1 MAVDAGSTGGA
12 ACLATIMTEDRVL
25 AFHRLAAS
33 WPWPIS
39 VAYLSTEWHRD
50 RRLGLQLLDVQA
62 QPPPEAHRIV
72 LSVVADRGYRQPQN
86 LFPFNLLRNV
96 AVENCASKTVLV
108 ADVDFVLGGSVGGLT
123 SAVAEVEEDPRVAV
137 LLPAFDVRAGQAP
150 APTAESVRLTTEN
163 SRGERGGGNGR
174 SASG

>member
-62 QPPPEAHRIV
+62 QPPPDAHRIV
-72 LSVVADRGYRQPQN
+72 LSVVADRGYRCARRQPR
-86 LFPFNLLRNV
+86 L
-96 AVENCASKTVLV
+96 
-108 ADVDFVLGGSVGGLT
+108 
-123 SAVAEVEEDPRVAV
+123 PR
-137 LLPAFDVRAGQAP
+137 
-150 APTAESVRLTTEN
+150 SVRPI
-163 SRGERGGGNGR
+163 R
-174 SASG
+174 SLSYG

>member
-62 QPPPEAHRIV
+62 QPPPDAHRIV
-72 LSVVADRGYRQPQN
+72 LSVVADRGYRCARRQPR
-86 LFPFNLLRNV
+86 L
-96 AVENCASKTVLV
+96 
-108 ADVDFVLGGSVGGLT
+108 
-123 SAVAEVEEDPRVAV
+123 PR
-137 LLPAFDVRAGQAP
+137 
-150 APTAESVRLTTEN
+150 SVRPIRSLSLAEPGRSLPPPKQAAAKPLSVQPAAQRSGRELCFEN
-163 SRGERGGGNGR
+163 SPGGR
-174 SASG
+174 RRFCARR

>member
-62 QPPPEAHRIV
+62 QPPPDAHRIV
-72 LSVVADRGYRQPQN
+72 LSVVADRGYRCARRQPR
-86 LFPFNLLRNV
+86 L
-96 AVENCASKTVLV
+96 
-108 ADVDFVLGGSVGGLT
+108 
-123 SAVAEVEEDPRVAV
+123 PR
-137 LLPAFDVRAGQAP
+137 
-150 APTAESVRLTTEN
+150 SVRPIRSLSLAEP
-163 SRGERGGGNGR
+163 GR
-174 SASG
+174 SLAAAQAGSRKTSFRSTCCAT

>member
-1 MAVDAGSTGGA
+1 MSLTYLEIFTFTRLCSRLPLYVSTQPSPLSALHHLHLFPPSAPNKESGSPVAARPAAAAYVYMAVDAGSTGGA

-62 QPPPEAHRIV
+62 QPPPDAHRIV
-72 LSVVADRGYRQPQN
+72 LSVVADRGYRCARRQPR
-86 LFPFNLLRNV
+86 L
-96 AVENCASKTVLV
+96 
-108 ADVDFVLGGSVGGLT
+108 
-123 SAVAEVEEDPRVAV
+123 PR
-137 LLPAFDVRAGQAP
+137 
-150 APTAESVRLTTEN
+150 SVRPI
-163 SRGERGGGNGR
+163 R
-174 SASG
+174 SLSYG